1 MDQTLVAV
9 VAVVVLAL
17 LFDFTNGFHDA
28 ANATA
33 TVVATKALKPRPAVY
48 LSAFCNFAALFVVG
62 TAVASTVAKTVKVAN
77 LAVAPNG
84 LALGLS
90 VTFAALLGAIFW
102 NYLTWSIGMPSSSSH
117 ALIGGLVGA
126 GLSAGGAAAI
136 EWHSVRNVILAIF
149 VSPFIAFSV
158 SFLAM
163 YVVGWLQKATR
174 WEDDAKPFK
183 WLQIVSSAAVS
194 FGHGANDAQ
203 KTMGVMAAALVA
215 GGYLGVDD
223 KGHMTIPLWAELS
236 AYGMIAVGTVW
247 GGWRIIETMGLKIT
261 KLNANSG
268 VAANIGAVT
277 SVFGATDLGIPIS
290 TTHAAAS
297 SVIGAGVSAGTGV
310 NRRTIFEMVVAWVLT
325 LPAAALVGFVMFKLT
340 QLPGAWGWIASG
352 LAVLA
357 LAVWAGRL
365 MLQAESADDLAD
377 MLPTDQEL
385 HEFHPEH
392 HPDLHEYEGPEH
404 LTHAEHVRLRQER
417 EAAERRMRESSN
429 PPVA

>member
-1 MDQTLVAV
+1 MDQGLVAV

-33 TVVATKALKPRPAVY
+33 TVVATKALSPRVAVY

-62 TAVASTVAKTVKVAN
+62 TAVASTVAKTVKVDH
-77 LAVAPNG
+77 LGVGPNG
-84 LALGLS
+84 LALGLY
-90 VTFAALLGAIFW
+90 VTFSALLGAIFW

-126 GLSAGGAAAI
+126 GLSAGGGSAI
-136 EWHSVRNVILAIF
+136 EWHSVRNVVIAIF
-149 VSPFIAFSV
+149 MSPFIAFTV
-158 SFLAM
+158 AFLAM
-163 YVVGWLQKATR
+163 YLVGWLQKATR
-174 WEDDAKPFK
+174 WDDDAKQFK

-215 GGYLGVDD
+215 GGYLGTDE
-223 KGHMTIPLWAELS
+223 KGHVEIPLWAELS

-277 SVFGATDLGIPIS
+277 SIFGATDLGVPIS

-310 NRRTIFEMVVAWVLT
+310 NRRTILEMVVAWVLT
-325 LPAAALVGFVMFKLT
+325 LPSAAVVGFTMFKLT
-340 QLPGAWGWIASG
+340 RLPGVWSWIASAA
-352 LAVLA
+352 AVVVL
-357 LAVWAGRL
+357 LVWAGRL
-365 MLQAESADDLAD
+365 MMQAESADDLAD
-377 MLPTDQEL
+377 MLPTSGEL

-392 HPDLHEYEGPEH
+392 HPDLHDFEGPEH

-417 EAAERRMRESSN
+417 EAAELRRKAMN
-429 PPVA
+429 PPTP